1 MYTLER
7 KQTITASH
15 EEAWDFLSNPYN
27 LSKIT
32 PPEMNFQVL
41 DDIPENIY
49 SGLLIRYHVRLPVL
63 GRRLWVSEIKHVRPG
78 ISFVDEQRTGPYR
91 FWYHYH
97 EIQKVEG
104 GTRFID
110 RVSYRL
116 PVEPLG
122 RLAHPL
128 FVRRQLEGIF
138 AYRRQVLAELFP
150 G

>member
-7 KQTITASH
+7 KQTIAASQQ
-15 EEAWDFLSNPYN
+15 EAWDFLSNPYN

-41 DDIPENIY
+41 DAIPEIIY

-63 GRRLWVSEIKHVRPG
+63 GKRLWVSEIKHVRPG

-97 EIQKVEG
+97 EIQEVEG
-104 GTRFID
+104 GTMFID

-116 PVEPLG
+116 PMEPLG

-138 AYRRQVLAELFP
+138 AYRRRILAELFP
-150 G
+150 E